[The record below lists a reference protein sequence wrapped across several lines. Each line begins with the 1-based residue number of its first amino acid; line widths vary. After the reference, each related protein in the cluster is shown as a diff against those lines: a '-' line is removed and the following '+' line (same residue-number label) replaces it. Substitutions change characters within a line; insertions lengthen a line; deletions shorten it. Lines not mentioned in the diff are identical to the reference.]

1 MRNGGRKSGRS
12 VPPFLVACFGA
23 IMLLGNARAEAQF
36 GYGGGYGGFGFG
48 FNYHPPVVDFLNQR
62 SLLNASQAT
71 MGPVANDV
79 YAGRP
84 NAYVNHLHDAGFLDK
99 WDTGTRRQIESSIG
113 RYSDGPPPSYLST
126 HREIGMGPIGAP
138 APVPANQT
146 PPAAVPANPTP
157 PAPPALPLSSFFDR
171 YQKLV
176 WPGEAPT
183 FGELG
188 AKRAIADQAC
198 LAVLNDYNLHG
209 LAQLSTVTDARTK
222 LIEYGKPAL
231 LYLTENSTPRIA
243 DTFHL
248 FLLSLYESL
257 AQAATFPRPPAPT
270 PSPAAN
276 PIPNRPPPPAS
287 PAVLNAPGTSKP

>member
-1 MRNGGRKSGRS
+1 MWNGGGRSSRS
-12 VPPFLVACFGA
+12 VPPFLHAAFAA
-23 IMLLGNARAEAQF
+23 IMLLATNRAEAQF
-36 GYGGGYGGFGFG
+36 GLGGYGGYGFGYG
-48 FNYHPPVVDFLNQR
+48 FNYHPPVVDYLNQK

-84 NAYVNHLHDAGFLDK
+84 NAYVNHLHDDGYLDK
-99 WDTGTRRQIESSIG
+99 WDTGTRRQIEASIG
-113 RYSDGPPPSYLST
+113 RYSDGPPPSYFRS
-126 HREIGMGPIGAP
+126 HPQPAQPQAAAP
-138 APVPANQT
+138 AN
-146 PPAAVPANPTP
+146 PPAA
-157 PAPPALPLSSFFDR
+157 PALPLSSFFDR

-183 FGELG
+183 FGDLG
-188 AKRAIADQAC
+188 AKRATADQAC

-209 LAQLSTVTDARTK
+209 LAQLGTVTEARTK

-257 AQAATFPRPPAPT
+257 AQAATVPRPAAPT

-276 PIPNRPPPPAS
+276 PGPRPPPPPAS
-287 PAVLNAPGTSKP
+287 PAVSNAPGAPRP